1 MSLTDC
7 LTNKP
12 FEEQKRSKHNNS
24 WFNLASW
31 SIMNWSYFV
40 VICIFLSRSDQLFP
54 GLLFAGPLIFLPWNS
69 NLSFLRD
76 QIVSLFRQLQYTV
89 CIWKY
94 LKNLISENLLWCT
107 NTKTFLFSSLS
118 PDGIMTWGKIVSLR
132 WHHWWSSNYIAS
144 TQCPHIKLG
153 CRLHKSFI
161 RFQDPFILG
170 SLKYLGVN
178 QPK

>member
-12 FEEQKRSKHNNS
+12 FEEQKTSKDNYS
-24 WFNLASW
+24 WLTW

-40 VICIFLSRSDQLFP
+40 VICIFHALINFFP
-54 GLLFAGPLIFLPWNS
+54 GCFLLDPWFFSLQIQISAFYEIRLCLFSDNCNIPFVSEKFNKWKPLVP
-69 NLSFLRD
+69 
-76 QIVSLFRQLQYTV
+76 QCGAQTQ
-89 CIWKY
+89 
-94 LKNLISENLLWCT
+94 
-107 NTKTFLFSSLS
+107 KTFLFSSLS

-144 TQCPHIKLG
+144 THCPHIKLG